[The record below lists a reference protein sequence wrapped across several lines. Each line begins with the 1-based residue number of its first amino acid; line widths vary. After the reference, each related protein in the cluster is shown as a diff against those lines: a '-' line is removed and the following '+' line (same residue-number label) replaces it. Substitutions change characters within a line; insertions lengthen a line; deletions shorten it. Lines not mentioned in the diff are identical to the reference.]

1 MYFQRESREEVDT
14 LKIRMP
20 FPTILCLPCFSFHN
34 RLSFPAMIPQTS
46 LAKLKS
52 TVGKENFLD
61 SQEDRIAYSYDG
73 TPLLKQLPDAIVI
86 PRSLEQVSEILKLA
100 NEEHFAVVARG
111 SGSGLSGG
119 SIPPENGV
127 VMLMSLWNK
136 ILEIDE
142 KNLAAWVE
150 PGVITGQFHEAV
162 EARGLFYPP
171 DPGSAA
177 ICTLGGNVAENAGG
191 LRGLKYGVTK
201 SYVLGMQVVLPT
213 GEIMTVG
220 GKSVKDVA
228 GYNLK
233 DFLVGSEGTLGVFT
247 KILLKLIPKPET
259 SRTMLAFY
267 NKLADA
273 AETVSDI
280 IASKITPA
288 ALEFLDN
295 TTIRSVESY
304 AHLGLPTTIES
315 LLLIEVDGRPSVVE
329 EDKETIATICR
340 KHNATEVRVAADAVE
355 AAKLRSARKIAFSAL
370 ARVRPTTILEDA
382 TVPRS
387 EIAPMLER
395 IMSISSNYNLTFG
408 NFGHAGDGN
417 LHPTCLTDERD
428 SDEIRRAHAA
438 FEEIFMTAVKMGGT
452 ISGEHGTGLSKK
464 KFLEKVTDPPAIE
477 MMRNIK
483 SVIDPNG
490 VLNPGKIFSLKP
502 RCEGPMPRS
511 QEQLK
516 KLMESGAYT

>member
-1 MYFQRESREEVDT
+1 
-14 LKIRMP
+14 
-20 FPTILCLPCFSFHN
+20 
-34 RLSFPAMIPQTS
+34 MIPKNV
-46 LAKLKS
+46 LARIEDL
-52 TVGKENFLD
+52 VGRQNFLD

-73 TPLLKQLPDAIVI
+73 TPLLKQLPEAIVI
-86 PRSLEQVSEILKLA
+86 PRSVEDVSSVLKLA
-100 NEEHFAVVARG
+100 NEENFAVVARG

-119 SIPPENGV
+119 SIPPENSIV
-127 VMLMSLWNK
+127 LLMNQWNR

-201 SYVLGMQVVLPT
+201 NYVLGMQLVLPT
-213 GEIMTVG
+213 GQVMTVG

-267 NKLADA
+267 NKLSDS

-295 TTIRSVESY
+295 TTIRSVEEY
-304 AHLGLPTTIES
+304 AHLGLPSSIES

-329 EDKETIATICR
+329 EDKETIIKICR
-340 KHNATEVRVAADAVE
+340 RHNATDVRIAAN
-355 AAKLRSARKIAFSAL
+355 AAESSKLRSARKVAFSAL
-370 ARVRPTTILEDA
+370 ARVKPTTILEDA

-387 EIAPMLER
+387 EVAPMLEKIR
-395 IMSISSNYNLTFG
+395 AISANYNLTFG

-417 LHPTCLTDERD
+417 LHPTCLTDERNR
-428 SDEIRRAHAA
+428 DEIDRAHKA
-438 FEEIFMTAVKMGGT
+438 FEEIFMTAATMGGT
-452 ISGEHGTGLSKK
+452 ITGEHGIGISKK
-464 KFLEKVTDPPAIE
+464 KFLEQIADPPALQ
-477 MMRNIK
+477 MMRDIK
-483 SVIDPNG
+483 AIVDPNG

-502 RCEGPMPRS
+502 RCEGPLPRN

-516 KLMESGAYT
+516 KYLEAGAFT

>member
-1 MYFQRESREEVDT
+1 MIQQGILSR
-14 LKIRMP
+14 
-20 FPTILCLPCFSFHN
+20 
-34 RLSFPAMIPQTS
+34 
-46 LAKLKS
+46 LKS
-52 TVGKENFLD
+52 VVGKENFLD
-61 SQEDRIAYSYDG
+61 SQEDKIAYSYDG
-73 TPLLKQLPDAIVI
+73 TPMLKHLPDAVVI
-86 PRSLEQVSEILKLA
+86 PRSVEHVSQVLKLA
-100 NEEHFAVVARG
+100 NEENFAVVARG

-119 SIPPENGV
+119 SIPTENCV
-127 VMLMSLWNK
+127 VLLMNQWSK

-201 SYVLGMQVVLPT
+201 NYVLGMQVVLPT

-247 KILLKLIPKPET
+247 KILLKLIPKPES

-267 NKLADA
+267 NKLAEA

-295 TTIRSVESY
+295 TTIRSVEDY
-304 AHLGLPTTIES
+304 AHLGLPLTIES

-329 EDKETIATICR
+329 EDKETITRICK
-340 KHNATEVRVAADAVE
+340 KHNATEVRVATDPME

-387 EIAPMLER
+387 EVAPMLDR
-395 IMSISSNYNLTFG
+395 IRSIASQHNLIFG

-428 SDEIRRAHAA
+428 ADEIDRAHKA
-438 FEEIFMTAVKMGGT
+438 FEEIFMSAVKMGGT

-464 KFLEKVTDPPAIE
+464 KFLEKITDPPALE

-483 SVIDPNG
+483 LVVDPNG
-490 VLNPGKIFSLKP
+490 VLNPGKVFSLKP

-516 KLMESGAYT
+516 KYLDAGVYT